1 MSLNS
6 HENNK
11 GCAEPCSIT
20 IKQLHLF
27 SMPNGRGNTL
37 LDYDLI
43 PRFIHDRAQKKVLIT
58 GASCQ
63 EPRIIKMNNSEK
75 YEIIPAVISEKNKG
89 TDGEVGYRSFA
100 VYPGTRESLIEDCLI
115 LFARNGEFSIEKG
128 EPGYIYNSGMLG
140 VCFTLHQLRV
150 ALKSKGKEYKLEEL
164 KEGLEVLLLAKYRY
178 TNEEERDRLCGYI
191 VSELDTLKN
200 PSPNDKIRS
209 DRVVHAVFDSR
220 ASKRIL
226 GGHYR
231 AYDANLALSMKS
243 PIARF
248 LYKQFTQHWQNA
260 NLKNEGG
267 CFREIEQNET
277 IKASGCPLLSN
288 ITKRKTN
295 LMKALQELSDGRV
308 IQPVDEAA
316 DVFLLKEGRK
326 IVDLRVVVRPT
337 PQFIKQQ
344 IEGFKKL
351 TESRRVGLDYDN
363 ATKNEPLRLN

>member
-1 MSLNS
+1 MTL
-6 HENNK
+6 K
-11 GCAEPCSIT
+11 KTIEPCSQT

-43 PRFIHDRAQKKVLIT
+43 PRFLHDRAQKKVLLS
-58 GASCQ
+58 GVASQ
-63 EPRIIKMNNSEK
+63 EPRVINMNDSEK
-75 YEIIPAVISEKNKG
+75 YEIIPATISEKKKN
-89 TDGEVGYRSFA
+89 DQGEDIYVSYA

-128 EPGYIYNSGMLG
+128 QPGYVYNSGLLG

-164 KEGLEVLLLAKYRY
+164 REGLEVLLMAKYRY
-178 TNEEERDRLCGYI
+178 TNESDRDRLCGYI
-191 VSELDTLKN
+191 VSELDSLRN

-209 DRVVHAVFDSR
+209 DRVVHVVFDSR
-220 ASKRIL
+220 ASQRIL

-295 LMKALQELSDGRV
+295 LMKALKELSDGRV
-308 IQPVDEAA
+308 IQPIDEAA
-316 DVFLLKEGRK
+316 DVFLLKESRK

-337 PQFIKQQ
+337 TQFIKQQ
-344 IEGFKKL
+344 IEGYQTLK
-351 TESRRVGLDYDN
+351 ESRRLGAEREKEVDN
-363 ATKNEPLRLN
+363 SRLRLN